1 MRHLLIGRRLLYLW
15 DILNRNESEL
25 VRKVFESQKS
35 FSVKNDWALQV
46 HLDLEECE
54 INLTELEIS
63 KMKRLAFKKLV
74 NEKIQNL
81 AAKYLISLNLN
92 I

>member
-15 DILNRNESEL
+15 DILRRNDSEL

-35 FSVKNDWALQV
+35 FSVKNDWVLQV